1 MRLLHPAGALGRT
14 DRSPRE
20 DLRASEP
27 GTGADRRAGPDPGG
41 GGSSILGDR
50 ERQAVR
56 GRCGNQS
63 RAEGAGRWLAAA
75 RVAVPGPADR
85 MGRRPVLQ
93 EDRPEKEMGL
103 KKGLGKGSGGEGLEA
118 ICTSKT

>member
-1 MRLLHPAGALGRT
+1 MRLLPPAGALGRT

-41 GGSSILGDR
+41 GGSSIVGDR

-56 GRCGNQS
+56 GRRGNQS
-63 RAEGAGRWLAAA
+63 RTEGAWRGLANA
-75 RVAVPGPADR
+75 RVAVPGAADGMAR
-85 MGRRPVLQ
+85 GKVLERGRTAKDMGIITDV
-93 EDRPEKEMGL
+93 ECGV
-103 KKGLGKGSGGEGLEA
+103 
-118 ICTSKT
+118 C